1 MHIKTIP
8 YVKNVYLIFLNFTD
22 SPTSPKG
29 RIIHEELYAS
39 YPYETSKLY
48 PKKDLSS
55 VKGAVKDIVS
65 QPINN
70 FLSPS
75 VTPSSKLQ

>member
-1 MHIKTIP
+1 M
-8 YVKNVYLIFLNFTD
+8 KNIYLIILNFTD

-39 YPYETSKLY
+39 YPYETSKSR
-48 PKKDLSS
+48 PKKDHSS
-55 VKGAVKDIVS
+55 VNVAVKGIVS
-65 QPINN
+65 QPINH
-70 FLSPS
+70 LTPI

>member
-1 MHIKTIP
+1 M
-8 YVKNVYLIFLNFTD
+8 KNIYLIILNFTD

-39 YPYETSKLY
+39 YPCETSKLH
-48 PKKDLSS
+48 PKKDPSS
-55 VKGAVKDIVS
+55 VNVAVKNMAS

-75 VTPSSKLQ
+75 VTPTSKLQ